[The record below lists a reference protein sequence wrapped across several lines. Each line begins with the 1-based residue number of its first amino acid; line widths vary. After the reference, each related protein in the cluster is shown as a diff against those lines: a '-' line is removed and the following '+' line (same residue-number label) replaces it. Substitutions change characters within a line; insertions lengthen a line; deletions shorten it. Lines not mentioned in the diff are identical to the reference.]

1 MRQVFFPTLHS
12 EYIYLLRG
20 NQYYYQNLALIFVHN
35 HILHCGRRRML
46 FLSSPLHS
54 LVSKQYFVR
63 FNSGGI
69 GDDSNRALPLQT
81 YVIQL
86 FFLLAVEPDAKNA
99 VEFRI
104 HFGGQVG
111 GRLRNALVRFLL
123 FVRKTHWTLLSLCA
137 QPAIFIW
144 NAPFN
149 WERAKKRMHSSRGMG
164 FSLNHK
170 NRLNYRRLYLTSFAT
185 QEQNQKLTKNKKKKK
200 KKKEQIM
207 MHFFGAAIQS
217 VPREPSSECR
227 WWCCCSVRDERI
239 QLKRKFLLQIA
250 RFCFP
255 HYKESHRMKNSCKTW
270 FAYTTRHFFLSFT
283 LNDANMILHTLDA
296 NWFHKKKLLFV
307 DFVMDVS
314 MDSVWFGSVAL
325 EDVSVLFSVLSLCL
339 TILPILSPLSPF
351 GVM

>member
-1 MRQVFFPTLHS
+1 
-12 EYIYLLRG
+12 
-20 NQYYYQNLALIFVHN
+20 
-35 HILHCGRRRML
+35 
-46 FLSSPLHS
+46 
-54 LVSKQYFVR
+54 
-63 FNSGGI
+63 
-69 GDDSNRALPLQT
+69 
-81 YVIQL
+81 
-86 FFLLAVEPDAKNA
+86 
-99 VEFRI
+99 
-104 HFGGQVG
+104 
-111 GRLRNALVRFLL
+111 
-123 FVRKTHWTLLSLCA
+123 
-137 QPAIFIW
+137 
-144 NAPFN
+144 
-149 WERAKKRMHSSRGMG
+149 MHSSRGMG

-185 QEQNQKLTKNKKKKK
+185 QEQNQKLTKNKKKE
-200 KKKEQIM
+200 KKEQIM

-314 MDSVWFGSVAL
+314 MDLVRFGSVQ
-325 EDVSVLFSVLSLCL
+325 SL
-339 TILPILSPLSPF
+339 
-351 GVM
+351 